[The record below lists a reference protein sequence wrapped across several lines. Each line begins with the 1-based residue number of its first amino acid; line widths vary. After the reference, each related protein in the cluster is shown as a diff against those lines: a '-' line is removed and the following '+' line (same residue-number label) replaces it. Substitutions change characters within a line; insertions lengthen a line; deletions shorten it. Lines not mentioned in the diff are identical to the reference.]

1 MPPKPKFTREEI
13 VTAALELVAEKGLEA
28 LTARELGQQL
38 GSSARP
44 IFTVFQSMEEVQRQL
59 RQAAMER
66 FDSFAEKAMHYTP
79 AFKQFGMQM
88 ILFAQ
93 EEPRLFRLL
102 FMTENTRARS
112 FEDVFAQL
120 GDTARLCVGLI
131 ERDYGLTELEAME
144 LFRHVWIHTYG
155 IGALCA
161 TGMCSFTEEEINEML
176 GHDFAAMMLRIQSGR
191 LKEKTVIPL
200 CVSRKSDKIRAQIC
214 RETP

>member
-13 VTAALELVAEKGLEA
+13 VAAALALVSEKGVEA
-28 LTARELGQQL
+28 LTARELGLRL

-44 IFTVFQSMEEVQRQL
+44 IFTAFQSMEEVQQQVRK
-59 RQAAMER
+59 AAMER
-66 FDSFAEKAMHYTP
+66 FNGFAEKAMAYTP

>member
-1 MPPKPKFTREEI
+1 
-13 VTAALELVAEKGLEA
+13 
-28 LTARELGQQL
+28 
-38 GSSARP
+38 
-44 IFTVFQSMEEVQRQL
+44 
-59 RQAAMER
+59 
-66 FDSFAEKAMHYTP
+66 
-79 AFKQFGMQM
+79 M
-88 ILFAQ
+88 ILFAK
-93 EEPRLFRLL
+93 EEPRLFRVL
-102 FMTENTRARS
+102 FMTENARARS
-112 FEDVFAQL
+112 FEDVFAEL
-120 GDTARLCVGLI
+120 GGTARLCIGLI
-131 ERDYGLTELEAME
+131 ERDYGLTEPEAME

>member
-1 MPPKPKFTREEI
+1 MPPKPKFTKEEI
-13 VTAALELVAEKGLEA
+13 VAAALALVSEKGTEA
-28 LTARELGQQL
+28 LTARELGLRL

-88 ILFAQ
+88 ILFAK

-102 FMTENTRARS
+102 FMTENDRARS
-112 FEDVFAQL
+112 FEDVLAEL
-120 GDTARLCVGLI
+120 GGTALLCIRLI
-131 ERDYGLTELEAME
+131 ERDYGLTEQEAME

-161 TGMCSFTEEEINEML
+161 TGMCSFSEEEINGML
-176 GHDFAAMMLRIQSGR
+176 GHAFLAMMLLIKSGK
-191 LKEKTVIPL
+191 LQEKTV
-200 CVSRKSDKIRAQIC
+200 
-214 RETP
+214 TPVEQNILSK

>member
-1 MPPKPKFTREEI
+1 MPPKPKFTKEEI
-13 VTAALELVAEKGLEA
+13 VAAALALVSEKGTEA
-28 LTARELGQQL
+28 LTARELGLRL

-66 FDSFAEKAMHYTP
+66 FNSFAEKAVHYTP

-88 ILFAQ
+88 ILFAK

-102 FMTENTRARS
+102 FMTENDRARS
-112 FEDVFAQL
+112 FEDVLAEL
-120 GDTARLCVGLI
+120 GGTALLCIRLI
-131 ERDYGLTELEAME
+131 ERDYGLTEQEAME

-161 TGMCSFTEEEINEML
+161 TGMCSFSEEEINGML
-176 GHDFAAMMLRIQSGR
+176 GHAFLAMMLLIKSGK
-191 LKEKTVIPL
+191 LQEKTV
-200 CVSRKSDKIRAQIC
+200 
-214 RETP
+214 TPVEQNILSK